1 MQLGRTLGS
10 ICLITCYGWRGV
22 PCWTARDTGYTV
34 PPELGS
40 LVSLKDLSLYNNA
53 LFGPIPSEF
62 GNLSSL
68 ESLSLGG
75 NLASQN
81 RLSGP
86 IPPELGNLVS
96 LKELS
101 LGGNKLSGPLPPE
114 LGNLAKLSYLNL
126 SRNDFSS
133 AIPDAFLQL
142 GALRTLYIGDNK
154 SLCVPGSSEFY
165 TWLEGVPRRD
175 DELVSCNAADV
186 AALTS
191 LFETAGGADWTESDG
206 WLDGFVLKEWHGVTA
221 DSLGRVVTLDLAD
234 NGLIG
239 QLSAAMGSL
248 TEMRVLRVG
257 RNALSGRVPAALV
270 RVPLRELRYADTDV
284 CAPADEWFQ
293 TWLEGIQTHEG
304 TGIACSS
311 LSDRHILETLY
322 EATDGPNWIRSDNW
336 LTDAPLSAWYGI
348 RTNEQGAV
356 SYINLY
362 NNALSGAIPPE
373 VGSLANVWFLGLG
386 RNALTGLIPR
396 ELGNLADLEQLR
408 LGVNRLSG
416 AIPPELGTHLP
427 V

>member
-1 MQLGRTLGS
+1 MSHVTKSL
-10 ICLITCYGWRGV
+10 V
-22 PCWTARDTGYTV
+22 V

-40 LVSLKDLSLYNNA
+40 LVSLRDLSLYNNA
-53 LFGPIPSEF
+53 LFGPIPPEF
-62 GNLSSL
+62 GNLSAL
-68 ESLSLGG
+68 EHLNIGG
-75 NLASQN
+75 NLGSQN

-86 IPPELGNLVS
+86 IPPELGDLANLES
-96 LKELS
+96 LS
-101 LGGNKLSGPLPPE
+101 LGGNELSGPLAPE

-126 SRNDFSS
+126 SRNDFSA
-133 AIPDAFLQL
+133 AIPNAFLQL
-142 GALRTLYIGDNK
+142 GALTTLYIGENK

-165 TWLEGVPRRD
+165 TWFQGISRRD

-257 RNALSGRVPAALV
+257 GNALSGRLPGALV

-284 CAPADEWFQ
+284 CAPPEEWFQ
-293 TWLEGIQTHEG
+293 AWLEGIRTHEG
-304 TGIACSS
+304 TGVACTS
-311 LSDRHILETLY
+311 LSDREILEALY
-322 EATDGPNWIRSDNW
+322 EATDGPSWIRSDNW
-336 LTDAPLSAWYGI
+336 LTDAPLSTWYGI

-373 VGSLANVWFLGLG
+373 VGSLANMWFLGLG
-386 RNALTGLIPR
+386 SNALTGLIPSA
-396 ELGNLADLEQLR
+396 LGNLADLEQLR